1 MPVAA
6 LSAHALVTMATTTSP
21 GYDLV
26 LLAHVLTA
34 VVGFGALVVAAGSA
48 LALRGVL
55 RRGGPVPEALARYY
69 RPGVNWAGRV
79 LFLVPV
85 LGVAL
90 LAMGGGQWSFADLWV
105 SLGMAVWAGVAVVAE
120 AVLWPGERR
129 LQEVVAA
136 ARGVGAGPD
145 PGVGP
150 AGGPDGGGDAGTGDG
165 VDADGAPG
173 LCARVGLLGLASG
186 AALVVAGVVMV
197 AKP

>member
-1 MPVAA
+1 VPVAA
-6 LSAHALVTMATTTSP
+6 LSTAVLWTSVPVLAAATTSP

-34 VVGFGALVVAAGSA
+34 VVGLGALVVAAGSA

-55 RRGGPVPEALARYY
+55 LRGGPVPEALARYY

-85 LGVAL
+85 LGAAL
-90 LAMGGGQWSFADLWV
+90 LAMSGGQWSFADLWV
-105 SLGMAVWAGVAVVAE
+105 SLGTAAWGVVAVAAE

-129 LQEVVAA
+129 LQEVVATVTGGS
-136 ARGVGAGPD
+136 GVPD
-145 PGVGP
+145 PHDDRSDV
-150 AGGPDGGGDAGTGDG
+150 
-165 VDADGAPG
+165 VRAPG
-173 LCARVGLLGLASG
+173 LCARVGLLGLTLG
-186 AALVVAGVVMV
+186 AALVVTGVVMV